1 VAGTRRW
8 ARRATAALLNA
19 AVAWPSTASA
29 ASPAAPEAEAPE
41 VEAPPTET
49 EAPPTE
55 AAPTE
60 AEAKDAPEP
69 SEPTPRVLA
78 PSDPRPDEAARHWQ
92 AGRALYDK
100 GSYAEAAA
108 EFELSYAA
116 VPFAATLYSVGVSYE
131 RAGKPVEA
139 VRAFR
144 RYLELPDCP
153 DAPPEEPKAFCTA
166 QRSEAEQA
174 LEELRPRVGELAI
187 ELGEGVKLS
196 QVKVAGRT
204 VPLDDFPLV
213 LLPGTID
220 VEVFGLRPNE
230 RRTRSVTIVGGE
242 PQTFYVAPFEE
253 PSVVVPPPRPTPE
266 VERDDE
272 RDDPRLERR
281 RRGLRTTFWVGTGL
295 TAGSAVA
302 MAVMGGLTL
311 YHRKQFRQDLCG
323 EVCEDPDAP
332 PYPEDHELAFERYQP
347 ITNAL
352 VGVTVGL
359 SVATALVGTFAFRK
373 RPDAG
378 KAGTRA
384 RTRPSVRMG
393 ASGLVVRW

>member
-1 VAGTRRW
+1 M
-8 ARRATAALLNA
+8 AAMG
-19 AVAWPSTASA
+19 WPSTAGA
-29 ASPAAPEAEAPE
+29 ASPAASE
-41 VEAPPTET
+41 VEAPKTEAPATEAPKT
-49 EAPPTE
+49 EAPPSKT
-55 AAPTE
+55 
-60 AEAKDAPEP
+60 EAKDAPEP
-69 SEPTPRVLA
+69 SEPAPRELS
-78 PSDPRPDEAARHWQ
+78 PSDPRPDEAAKHWQ

-100 GSYAEAAA
+100 GSYAEAAV

-116 VPFAATLYSVGVSYE
+116 VPFAAALYSVGVSYE

-153 DAPPEEPKAFCTA
+153 DAQPEVSKDFCTA

-174 LEELRPRVGELAI
+174 LEELRPRVGELAL

-213 LLPGTID
+213 LVPGTID

-242 PQTFYVAPFEE
+242 SQTFYVAPFEA
-253 PSVVVPPPRPTPE
+253 PQVVVVPPPGPTPE
-266 VERDDE
+266 VARDDE
-272 RDDPRLERR
+272 RDDLRVERR
-281 RRGLRTTFWVGTGL
+281 RNALRTTFWVGAGL
-295 TAGSAVA
+295 TAASGIAT
-302 MAVMGGLTL
+302 AVMGGLTL
-311 YHRKQFRQDLCG
+311 YHRKQFQRDLCG
-323 EVCEDPDAP
+323 TVCNDPDAP

-347 ITNAL
+347 VTNAL

-373 RPDAG
+373 RPDAS